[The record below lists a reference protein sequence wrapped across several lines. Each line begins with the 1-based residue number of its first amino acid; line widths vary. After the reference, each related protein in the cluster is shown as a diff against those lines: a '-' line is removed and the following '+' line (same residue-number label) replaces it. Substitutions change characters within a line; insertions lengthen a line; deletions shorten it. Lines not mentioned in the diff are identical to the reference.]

1 MATLIK
7 NEVLVRVY
15 SVLAVLVIAGLLVF
29 MSAVRINIK
38 EGDKW
43 RAQGEQYLQLKKVEA
58 ERGNILTE
66 NEELLATSLP
76 VFDIAFDPSVVPAEE
91 FNTKIDS
98 LSARLAGHIDLTLT
112 SGGLRDYFIQKR
124 EDNQADESKLRNY
137 LAEQRRKGKRFIL
150 LKRGVSLAEKEQL
163 SKYPI
168 FDKGQFGGG
177 FIAKPRYRRDRPYGI
192 LARRTI
198 GYVRK
203 NANPVGIEGY
213 YDKRLRGMSE
223 EQWMRLVDPVEEL
236 WIPAVGFEAAEPR
249 KGDDIVTTID
259 LDLQEITET
268 ALSRAMNYHD
278 AEWGT
283 AVVMEV
289 QTGKIRSIANLG
301 RTSDGW
307 WETFNYAVGQPIEPG
322 SVFKLAS
329 MMALLEDNYISLEDS
344 IALYKGRIK
353 YYDDEMVDS
362 YNHNMDSTTIRRAF
376 EISSNVGISS
386 LVDQHYRQTRKEAEF
401 IQHLKDFR
409 LNLPAAVEI
418 DGEIKPFIK
427 EAGSVEDQW
436 SGTTLPWMSIGY
448 ELTLTPLQLLTFYNA
463 VANNGMLM
471 KPYLVTEIQH
481 LGETLETFKPRI
493 IDQSIASRKTINA
506 VQGLLEGVVEQGT
519 AKKLK
524 TDKYHFSGKTGTAQ
538 INYQRLKNKT
548 FVGGYQA
555 SFAGFFP
562 SENPLYSCIVVINRP
577 RNGKIYGA
585 DVAGPVFREIADK
598 AFASKIELHAPVNE
612 GKSTLAARQL
622 PNMNI
627 GESSDMQYLLSYFD
641 IPHYGKAGSEW
652 AVLKATPG
660 DSIKVL
666 TRRLKKGKVPNV
678 VGLGLRD
685 ALYALENKGLKTKV
699 VGAGKVYQQSI
710 LAGTRVNGQT
720 VTIRLR

>member
-1 MATLIK
+1 MATIIK

-15 SVLAVLVIAGLLVF
+15 SVLLLLVAAGLLIF
-29 MSAVRINIK
+29 MNAIKINVK
-38 EGDKW
+38 EGDQW
-43 RAQGEQYLQLKKVEA
+43 RRQGKEYLKEKRVEA

-66 NEELLATSLP
+66 SGALLATSLP
-76 VFDIAFDPSVVPAEE
+76 VFDIAFDPSVISEEE

-124 EDNQADESKLRNY
+124 EENLEDRSKLRNFFV
-137 LAEQRRKGKRFIL
+137 EQRKKGKRFLL

-163 SKYPI
+163 STYPI
-168 FDKGQFGGG
+168 FEEGQFKGG

-198 GYVRK
+198 GYVRA
-203 NANPVGIEGY
+203 NANPVGLEGY
-213 YDKRLRGMSE
+213 FNERLRGKSE
-223 EQWMRLVDPVEEL
+223 MQWMRLVDPAEEL
-236 WIPAVGFEAAEPR
+236 WIPAAEFGDIEPR
-249 KGDDIVTTID
+249 KGDDIITTID

-289 QTGKIRSIANLG
+289 KTGKIKSIANLG
-301 RTSDGW
+301 KTSEGW

-329 MMALLEDNYISLEDS
+329 MMALLEDDYINLEDS
-344 IALYKGRIK
+344 IALYKGRIT

-386 LVDQHYRQTRKEAEF
+386 LVDQYYRQTKREAEF
-401 IQHLKDFR
+401 IQHLKNFKLD
-409 LNLPAAVEI
+409 LPAAVEI
-418 DGEIKPFIK
+418 DGETKPYIK
-427 EAGSVEDQW
+427 EAGSAEDQW

-448 ELTLTPLQLLTFYNA
+448 ELTLTPLQLLAFYNA

-471 KPYLVTEIQH
+471 KPYLVSEIQH

-493 IDQSIASRKTINA
+493 IDQSIASRKTINE
-506 VQGLLEGVVEQGT
+506 VQGLLEGVVERGT

-524 TDKYHFSGKTGTAQ
+524 TEKYQFAGKTGTAQ
-538 INYQRLKNKT
+538 TDYRRLNKRT
-548 FVGGYQA
+548 YVGGYQA

-562 SENPLYSCIVVINRP
+562 AENPLYSCIVVINKP
-577 RNGKIYGA
+577 SNGKIYGA

-598 AFASKIELHAPVNE
+598 AFASKIDLHAPVNK
-612 GKSTLAARQL
+612 GKVLLASKQL

-652 AVLKATPG
+652 AVLKATPS

-666 TRRLKKGKVPNV
+666 TRRLKAGKVPNV

-710 LAGTRVNGQT
+710 LAGTRLNGQT